1 MKKVGLLALLLTIVV
16 HVAFGQTQSDKAV
29 LASISKAAS
38 RIKTMECSFVQTKS
52 LKMLSEKMVSKGN
65 LTFQQPDR
73 LRWEYTSPYKYAF
86 VLNGNQVLI
95 KKGSRT
101 DKIDVN
107 QSKVFKEIA
116 RMMMNTVT
124 GKALDS
130 SRDFKASV
138 KTSSTEY
145 VVTLTPQ
152 RKDVG
157 KMFKTI
163 KLHFNRKAE
172 MVKKIEMTE
181 QNGDVTIIELQNIKT
196 NVSLPVTAFSAK

>member
-1 MKKVGLLALLLTIVV
+1 MKKVGLLALLFALVV

-152 RKDVG
+152 RKDVS

>member
-152 RKDVG
+152 RKDVS